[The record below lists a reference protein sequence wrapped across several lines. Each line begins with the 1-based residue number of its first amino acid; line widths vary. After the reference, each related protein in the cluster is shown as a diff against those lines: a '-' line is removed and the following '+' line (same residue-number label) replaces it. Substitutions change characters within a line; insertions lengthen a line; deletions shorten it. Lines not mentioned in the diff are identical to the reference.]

1 MEGKTA
7 AVKVLISNIQAGS
20 LIGKGGKSIKEL
32 CAVTAA
38 RVTVSNSQEFF
49 PGTADRV
56 VSITGTKEAVAFAI
70 RLVWEML
77 AQLAAAAMESERKDV
92 DWSPEGC
99 QNSLGHYG
107 GVQVFSKLAIPSSAG
122 GLILGK
128 GGETVRSMSAE
139 SGARMIMNNKDEAR
153 FSQERVLSISGEAR
167 QCITC
172 CLLVID
178 KLASS
183 EGMTS
188 YVNKGTSYAGG
199 GMNGGGI
206 YDPMGSMNPMGQ
218 MGHGP
223 MSHGS
228 GGPPYG
234 QAGNKRSLESAGSDM
249 EFAPTII
256 TFGVPDSYV
265 GAILGKQGA
274 TLREITNWS
283 GARVTVSDKNDFME
297 GTTNRLI
304 TITGPPHCAQ
314 AAHHFIQQKLE
325 APLIPPMRK

>member
-1 MEGKTA
+1 MRLSFSETDCIC
-7 AVKVLISNIQAGS
+7 V
-20 LIGKGGKSIKEL
+20 
-32 CAVTAA
+32 
-38 RVTVSNSQEFF
+38 
-49 PGTADRV
+49 
-56 VSITGTKEAVAFAI
+56 TGT
-70 RLVWEML
+70 WTNH
-77 AQLAAAAMESERKDV
+77 ESTIMHTI
-92 DWSPEGC
+92 
-99 QNSLGHYG
+99 QTIHYTLYTIHNT
-107 GVQVFSKLAIPSSAG
+107 QYTIHYTLYTIHYTLHTTPY
-122 GLILGK
+122 
-128 GGETVRSMSAE
+128 
-139 SGARMIMNNKDEAR
+139 
-153 FSQERVLSISGEAR
+153 RVLSISGEAR